1 MFAQKQFTVLKPT
14 SQRTASTESYV
25 QWGKGKEK
33 KRKMVRK
40 MLTKVKWM
48 MIGNGQSQM
57 FTENRSVSKFFCKK
71 PTHFSQ
77 AHQ

>member
-14 SQRTASTESYV
+14 KEQLQQKVMFKGE
-25 QWGKGKEK
+25 KGKK

-40 MLTKVKWM
+40 MLTKVKQM

>member
-1 MFAQKQFTVLKPT
+1 
-14 SQRTASTESYV
+14 
-25 QWGKGKEK
+25 
-33 KRKMVRK
+33 MVRK

-57 FTENRSVSKFFCKK
+57 FTENRSVSKFFRKK

>member
-1 MFAQKQFTVLKPT
+1 MAKGEEGKKK
-14 SQRTASTESYV
+14 
-25 QWGKGKEK
+25 KGK
-33 KRKMVRK
+33 MIRK
-40 MLTKVKWM
+40 MLTKVKRM
-48 MIGNGQSQM
+48 MTRNGQSQM

>member
-1 MFAQKQFTVLKPT
+1 MI
-14 SQRTASTESYV
+14 
-25 QWGKGKEK
+25 
-33 KRKMVRK
+33 RK
-40 MLTKVKWM
+40 MLTKIKQM
-48 MIGNGQSQM
+48 MMGNGQSQM